1 MNPMQSPN
9 TGVGRKLCPTPE
21 REGLGSPSCSL
32 LEWADE
38 NLLKAE
44 CITSEIA
51 DTGDYVSMWHVEDC
65 DGRKSYGQ
73 TLTEAIQDAM
83 KGDDDPTRY
92 DYVPPELPTDS
103 DS

>member
-1 MNPMQSPN
+1 MPDLVKYPHD
-9 TGVGRKLCPTPE
+9 KLTVFGKKAGGDCPAT
-21 REGLGSPSCSL
+21 SCSL

-51 DTGDYVSMWHVEDC
+51 DTGDYDSMWHVEDC

-73 TLTEAIQDAM
+73 TLTEAIQDGM

-92 DYVPPELPTDS
+92 DYVPPEFR
-103 DS
+103 